1 MSDRLNS
8 LLKLLEKDPDDSFLS
23 YGIALEHISTGNYEE
38 AERYLSS
45 IIKKDLNYVPA
56 YMQLAQVYENLNLI
70 DKAKNIYKEGIEIA
84 RKNNDSHAADEM
96 EDFLNELK

>member
-8 LLKLLEKDPDDSFLS
+8 LLKLLEQDPDDSFLL
-23 YGIALEHISTGNYEE
+23 YGIALEHISTSNYEE

-45 IIKKDLNYVPA
+45 IIKKDSDYVPA

-84 RKNNDSHAADEM
+84 RKNNNSHAADEM

>member
-8 LLKLLEKDPDDSFLS
+8 LLKLLEQDPDDSFLL

-45 IIKKDLNYVPA
+45 IIKKDSDYVPA